1 MHTILTSGTI
11 MTLAPFAMSIMID
24 DATIATILRCIATGA
39 LAAVLLII
47 FVLPGLLAAFDRFVV
62 GRQSQENFAEKQ
74 SKQKNQ

>member
-1 MHTILTSGTI
+1 
-11 MTLAPFAMSIMID
+11 MSIMID

-62 GRQSQENFAEKQ
+62 GKQGQEKTCGETIQPDKPINK
-74 SKQKNQ
+74 